1 MAFSISEAKVTAPGT
16 NLTPTANQKKSVRT
30 NDPTVI
36 LPFVIVLFIAV
47 GAVCGV
53 IYYKKKKK

>member
-1 MAFSISEAKVTAPGT
+1 MAFSISKAKVTAPGT
-16 NLTPTANQKKSVRT
+16 NLTPSANQKKSVKT

-36 LPFVIVLFIAV
+36 IPFVIILIIAA